1 MTAWLDEFVSGAF
14 MSGFVYKA
22 PGLGIKMYRAF
33 QPPDSNEAIGKIQTR
48 MDEIGNILM
57 NNPSMDGKNK
67 KKIRRRI
74 TRRRY

>member
-1 MTAWLDEFVSGAF
+1 

-22 PGLGIKMYRAF
+22 PPGLGIKMYRAF

-57 NNPSMDGKNK
+57 NNPSMDGKIRK
-67 KKIRRRI
+67 KLEDELQEGATKVQQIMARDF
-74 TRRRY
+74 